1 MVVGVKWGGQ
11 SSLVACR
18 GDTHGTTWRYLA
30 LTAGG
35 RLPLSTAPATSLSAI
50 AGLEGEKVKNPI
62 FLVIASLFILV
73 AIAGLA
79 ISSARLIGLF
89 G

>member
-1 MVVGVKWGGQ
+1 MVAALNRSCYFTPSVR
-11 SSLVACR
+11 LE
-18 GDTHGTTWRYLA
+18 GDT
-30 LTAGG
+30 
-35 RLPLSTAPATSLSAI
+35 
-50 AGLEGEKVKNPI
+50 VKNPI

>member
-1 MVVGVKWGGQ
+1 MNPAADPA
-11 SSLVACR
+11 SLPRVEQL
-18 GDTHGTTWRYLA
+18 RYLA
-30 LTAGG
+30 FDGG
-35 RLPLSTAPATSLSAI
+35 RTVAALNRTCYLTLSAI
-50 AGLEGEKVKNPI
+50 AGLEGETVKNPI

>member
-1 MVVGVKWGGQ
+1 MNPAADPASLPRVGQ
-11 SSLVACR
+11 L
-18 GDTHGTTWRYLA
+18 RYLA
-30 LTAGG
+30 FDGRTVAALNRTCYLT
-35 RLPLSTAPATSLSAI
+35 LSAI
-50 AGLEGEKVKNPI
+50 AGLEGETVKNPI

-79 ISSARLIGLF
+79 VSSARLIGLF